1 MFNLDLIFCFWLM
14 NVVFLGGKEDGG
26 EAEYGEIEG
35 GLIPDDLDICTS
47 VNQRLVG
54 CC

>member
-26 EAEYGEIEG
+26 EADDDEMG
-35 GLIPDDLDICTS
+35 GGMILDDLDICTS
-47 VNQRLVG
+47 VN
-54 CC
+54 